1 MAAKK
6 KKRASGGAVLL
17 KEKGSEYFS
26 KLAKKGVEKRKEL
39 EKQALLW
46 QKSQMKKKTK

>member
-1 MAAKK
+1 MAAK

-26 KLAKKGVEKRKEL
+26 NLAKKGAEKRKEDREL
-39 EKQALLW
+39 AKLWKQ
-46 QKSQMKKKTK
+46 SQVKKK